1 MIPDGASE
9 MKELIK
15 EVEEYLVKQ
24 RERVIVPVKRIE
36 QQLQAEAQETVEEAY
51 ERRLREL
58 GW

>member
-1 MIPDGASE
+1 
-9 MKELIK
+9 MKELIR

-36 QQLQAEAQETVEEAY
+36 KQLQTGARETVEEAY